1 VKTSDPSR
9 AAPPIFGG
17 WNGAALL
24 AAVAVQAAVF
34 YTQIAMNIAPY
45 YPDFSDQTGYLFR
58 AYTIATTI
66 QTQGVWP
73 VLKQALQPDSPN
85 GAIFPFLGGFLVA
98 LTGMPRAGALTVHL
112 LGFLLLQFVVF
123 WFVRQR
129 TGRNSDAWIAI
140 SLILMLHAPFYW
152 AGGIFDY
159 RIDFLALC
167 QFGIW
172 TTLALHSG
180 LFRSTRWSVVTGL
193 AAAWMCSTRYIA
205 FAYFAPAMGTV
216 FIVSL
221 IVWMRTS
228 QPERR
233 EVARLRVKNILLSGG
248 IAAAVA
254 VPFIWMNRINL
265 YRYYFVGLFV
275 SEEKEFRAKQAGLST
290 TFDHLS
296 YYPNRLLEHLGAPWR
311 YAAVALVVWGFIAVV
326 MRRHQPIKDIAS
338 RLCTILPEFAFLTLV
353 ISFPFLILNSSIHK
367 SPIVIGILCV
377 PFTLFAVLIITS
389 LRDAASPPVDGAD
402 RAQESPTWARSRF
415 EFVSNRAL
423 PIGLAALAL
432 AVFCVDAGRQ
442 KIGLSQNDKARI
454 NTMYDSI
461 IGYIHDNALERSMVS
476 IDRTVDFSP
485 NHIQLALRNYEQ
497 FGRLLPLRG
506 GFGSGSS
513 SMFATPRAEALK
525 AFESSDIITLTDKRI
540 GRDVPFPMNRAIQAY
555 WDEVSDW
562 AKTNLIQIHSTDV
575 NGVPYAVYARPSI
588 KLLGAS
594 GGWVTSGGLILEVD
608 SRALV
613 RWPYI
618 SVEGAISY
626 EWLGGEPSVRAI
638 RGNDEKS
645 ALPVTFQRVNP
656 NRYRIVVDA
665 RAAASETGGRV
676 RAKVTFDKFFVA
688 KQLGLNND
696 ERELVLRDPDKRG
709 LAASP

>member
-1 VKTSDPSR
+1 MFS
-9 AAPPIFGG
+9 G
-17 WNGAALL
+17 WNGVALL
-24 AAVAVQAAVF
+24 TAVAVQAGVF

-45 YPDFSDQTGYLFR
+45 YPDYSDQTGYLFQ

-73 VLKQALQPDSPN
+73 VLKQSLNPNSPN

-112 LGFLLLQFVVF
+112 LGFLLLQFVIF

-129 TGRNSDAWIAI
+129 TGRNSDAWIAV

-172 TTLALHSG
+172 TALALHSG
-180 LFRSTRWSVVTGL
+180 LFRSTRWSVVAGL

-216 FIVSL
+216 FVVSL
-221 IVWMRTS
+221 IVWMRTA

-248 IAAAVA
+248 IATAIAL
-254 VPFIWMNRINL
+254 PFIWMNRYNL

-290 TFDHLS
+290 IFDHIA

-311 YAAVALVVWGFIAVV
+311 YAVAALIVWALVTVV
-326 MRRHQPIKDIAS
+326 MRRYQPIRETAS
-338 RLCTILPEFAFLTLV
+338 RLRTILPELAFLATV
-353 ISFPFLILNSSIHK
+353 IVFPFLILNSSIHK
-367 SPIVIGILCV
+367 SPIVISILCV
-377 PFTLFAVLIITS
+377 PFTLFAVLIITA
-389 LRDAASPPVDGAD
+389 LRDAAARPVAGAD
-402 RAQESPTWARSRF
+402 EAGEPPTWARSRF
-415 EFVSNRAL
+415 GFVSNRAL

-442 KIGLSQNDKARI
+442 KIGLSRVDKARI
-454 NTMYDSI
+454 NAMYDSI
-461 IGYIHDNALERSMVS
+461 IGHIHDNALDRPTVS
-476 IDRTVDFSP
+476 IDRTVDYSP
-485 NHIQLALRNYEQ
+485 NDLKLALRNYEQ
-497 FGRLLPLRG
+497 FGRLLTLRG
-506 GFGSGSS
+506 SFGSGRS
-513 SMFATPRAEALK
+513 SMFATPREEALK
-525 AFESSDIITLTDKRI
+525 AFEGSDIITLTDKRI
-540 GRDVPFPMNRAIQAY
+540 GRDVPFPMNRAIHAY
-555 WDEVSDW
+555 WDEVHDW
-562 AKTNLIQIHSTDV
+562 TRANLLQIHSTDI
-575 NGVPYAVYARPSI
+575 NGVPYTVYAKPGVKI
-588 KLLGAS
+588 LGAS

-613 RWPYI
+613 KWPYI
-618 SVEGAISY
+618 SVEGGINY
-626 EWLGGEPSVRAI
+626 EWIGGEPSVRAA
-638 RGNDEKS
+638 RENDQAS
-645 ALPVTFQRVNP
+645 ALPVTFQRINP

-676 RAKVTFDKFFVA
+676 RAKVTFDRFFVA

-709 LAASP
+709 LAASPDRP